1 MMTPGGIRSVRRI
14 VLALPAQTVVLV
26 LAGLLVTHPPFGL
39 WDQREPTV
47 VTWLAEHR
55 NPSLDRASGWVS
67 AIGFTPAIVAATAA
81 VMLALVL
88 AGRPRRWREALFVGG
103 AVLAQAVVF
112 VTAAAMVGRSRP
124 DVVRL
129 DGALATS
136 SFPSGHVGAATAL
149 YGALAVLA
157 LRSAKGRRRYLPVVA
172 LLCLVPLLVAA
183 SRLYRGMHHPTDV
196 VAGLLNGAVALWI
209 LSTLLRPERRPA
221 ARRAVPSTQAAPGSA
236 TAGAAAGSREAAGP
250 AGRRA
255 MVVSNPVVTDPAVL
269 DDVLAVLAAHGYREP
284 RVAETDPDDLGRSA
298 AARAVADGFPLLVV
312 CGGDGTVTACAQAL
326 AGTRTALAVVPCGT
340 GNLLARN
347 LGLPTSPARALAA
360 ALDGAPRRI
369 DLALAEGDGIEP
381 TLVGA
386 MAGIGLDAAVM
397 ADTGRGLKRR
407 LGWAAYLVGIARHLG
422 DRRMRLA
429 VTLDDGAT
437 FHRRAAMA
445 VVGNVG
451 SLQGGVRLLPQAEPD
466 DGVLD
471 LVLFQP
477 RGLAGWCTATLRL
490 VTGRHGRQEQ
500 DPRRGGTGQAD
511 RDAQPTQAERP
522 ARGNGS
528 SLEHFRGRRITL
540 VTEHGSPRELDGEP
554 VGDGRRLRLT
564 VRPGALL
571 VHAPVPAGERPGRR
585 RATVPPPRPA
595 AEPTGPSPA
604 GPPTDAG
611 PRTVGAAG

>member
-1 MMTPGGIRSVRRI
+1 MMTPGGRPFIRWT
-14 VLALPAQTVVLV
+14 LPALSAQAVLLV

-39 WDQREPTV
+39 WDPQESTV

-55 NPSLDRASGWVS
+55 TPALDHASGWVS
-67 AIGFTPAIVAATAA
+67 AVAFTPAVVTVTAL
-81 VMLALVL
+81 VMPALVL

-112 VTAAAMVGRSRP
+112 VSVAALVDRTRP
-124 DVVRL
+124 DVLRL
-129 DGALATS
+129 DGALPTS

-149 YGALAVLA
+149 YGALAVLL
-157 LRSAKGRRRYLPVVA
+157 LRSAHGRRWRVPVGA
-172 LLCLVPLLVAA
+172 LACLVPLVVAV
-183 SRLYRGMHHPTDV
+183 SRLYRGMHYPSDV
-196 VAGLLNGAVALWI
+196 LAGLLNGAAALLV
-209 LSTLLRPERRPA
+209 LSPFLRPRRDPA
-221 ARRAVPSTQAAPGSA
+221 ASAPPGRVP
-236 TAGAAAGSREAAGP
+236 AGSGRTGEP
-250 AGRRA
+250 ADRRV
-255 MVVSNPVVTDPAVL
+255 MVVSNPAVAGPDVL
-269 DDVLAVLAAHGYREP
+269 DGVRVMLTEHGYPEP
-284 RVAETDPDDLGRSA
+284 RLTETDPDDLGRSA

-326 AGTRTALAVVPCGT
+326 AGTGTALAIVPCGT

-347 LGLPTSPARALAA
+347 LGLPTSPVGALAA

-381 TLVGA
+381 TLVGV

-397 ADTGRGLKRR
+397 ADTGRDLKRR
-407 LGWAAYLVGIARHLG
+407 LGWAAYGVGIVRHLR

-429 VTLDDGAT
+429 VTVDDGAT

-471 LVLFQP
+471 LVLLQP
-477 RGLAGWCTATLRL
+477 RGPVGWCGAVLRL
-490 VTGRHGRQEQ
+490 VTGRQGRAEQETR
-500 DPRRGGTGQAD
+500 PGG
-511 RDAQPTQAERP
+511 P
-522 ARGNGS
+522 ARGGRSAGAS

-540 VTEHGSPRELDGEP
+540 VTERGTPRELDGEP
-554 VGDGRRLRLT
+554 VKDGRRLQLT

-571 VHAPVPAGERPGRR
+571 VHAPVPAGGRGDRTGGTASRPG
-585 RATVPPPRPA
+585 TEDRPA
-595 AEPTGPSPA
+595 AEA
-604 GPPTDAG
+604 GSRP
-611 PRTVGAAG
+611 VGAAG